1 MPTPPL
7 MILPK
12 SESPEEF
19 ESLCKDVLIKNIII
33 KLDLNNMEEKVRG
46 KME

>member
-19 ESLCKDVLIKNIII
+19 ESLCKDVLIK
-33 KLDLNNMEEKVRG
+33 KYNNQIRFEQYGRKGQGQNE
-46 KME
+46 